1 MPASKAVRERHSC
14 LASSNR
20 PGSFELNASA
30 RTSTRSSCAPV
41 AWTTT
46 TVAGLWSVA
55 PFGGTMVTSRS
66 RLVWALAFEC
76 PESSVPLLPP
86 MPPVASTTPT
96 ATTIASTI
104 APVTST
110 TGFVA
115 ARRLEEPPG
124 GPDDG
129 AVTIDACSPGARG
142 WSVAEGRPGR
152 EGSSAVV
159 ATEAQPRQVQLKVA
173 PATTVPFAN
182 GEPCDEAFPKPA
194 TVPLLLRIQ

>member
-1 MPASKAVRERHSC
+1 MSERHSC

-30 RTSTRSSCAPV
+30 RTSTRSSCPPV
-41 AWTTT
+41 AWRTT
-46 TVAGLWSVA
+46 TVPGLWSVA

-66 RLVWALAFEC
+66 RLAWALAPFER
-76 PESSVPLLPP
+76 PVPSVPLLPP
-86 MPPVASTTPT
+86 MLPVASRTPT
-96 ATTIASTI
+96 ATTIANTN

-115 ARRLEEPPG
+115 TRRRLEPPG
-124 GPDDG
+124 RSDDD
-129 AVTIDACSPGARG
+129 AVTADACSPRATR
-142 WSVAEGRPGR
+142 WSAAEARPGR
-152 EGSSAVV
+152 EGRSAVV
-159 ATEAQPRQVQLKVA
+159 ATEAQPRQVQLNVA

-182 GEPCDEAFPKPA
+182 GEPCDEASPKPA